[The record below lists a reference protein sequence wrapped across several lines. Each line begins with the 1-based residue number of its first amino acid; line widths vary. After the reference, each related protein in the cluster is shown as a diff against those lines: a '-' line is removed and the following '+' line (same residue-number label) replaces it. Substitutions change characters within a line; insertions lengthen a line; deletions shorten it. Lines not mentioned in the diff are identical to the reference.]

1 MVSKQGRRQVS
12 ILLVFVLL
20 ITMLMPAMAYGAE
33 ASLKDI
39 SGSYAQQEIQS
50 LIQQGIVNGY
60 EDGTFRPD
68 QAMTRA
74 EFAKILSLALGL
86 KEKPEAAASFKDVA
100 ASSWYQGYVGAITEL
115 GITEGTSPGRFSPDS
130 EVTREELIVF
140 FIRALDLEI
149 VAGQLPANA
158 ELADLNKVSPWAQ
171 TAVSLAYKIG
181 FINGVEQN
189 GAITFHPQ
197 DHAQRQALARLTY
210 EFIHNKNVLVKKA
223 QILAVSEIPSPV
235 SKIEAI
241 TNTTVEVSFYK
252 EIEGI
257 DLSDFAFNGLK
268 VSKADLKAG
277 SKTIVV
283 VTTEPQ
289 AAGTVYTLIYKGLN
303 SMKSFTGMASFAGG
317 GAPGGG
323 APSNSTLTDT
333 EKLNK
338 GGTYTSLTIN
348 SSGTLGPVS
357 GSTVITGTLTLNPG
371 ENGQI
376 TLRNVE
382 AARIEV
388 LSGSPDTIKLQNT
401 IINTLKIA
409 STNQNHPTRIET
421 LDGSQV
427 TTTLIQS
434 KAIIESTAGSL
445 GMIQIGYGAAGQEVE
460 LRGTIKGNITVDSA
474 STQIKIAAPKEGGV
488 TSVSTLQVGSEAS
501 INVADGATLGN
512 ISVTSPHAAIELA
525 GKGQIR
531 QVTVSKEAEG
541 ATLNLSTANITSLR
555 LEANVKLEGD
565 AATIGAVPI
574 VAAPGVSVEVP
585 ANVLVEL
592 KANVVAVVEGIGEI
606 TEYSSLQ
613 DAQIQA
619 AEILVNNALVLGID
633 SKEIAGY
640 EIILQKAKDEITVY
654 ALRAAVN
661 QLKINYHE
669 NDSQASV
676 SHDIILPAI
685 DQATG
690 VTITWTTSDASLIT
704 SSGEVTRPAIGSAD
718 AAVVLTATLAKNNKT
733 ETITF
738 HITVAAQQP
747 VAELEALSV
756 EPNQLSLDKGESRD
770 LKVFGIYSDRTSSLL
785 IGKAAFTSTDPKI
798 ASVTSAGTV
807 TALSGGTTEIIV
819 SYMELSERISVTV
832 KAPLEIHLKAEAGN
846 REATLYWT
854 SIGDGV
860 TYQVYHSRSSGSYE
874 TPLVT
879 VQSVTYTAKGLLENT
894 DYYFIVKAWTDGNA
908 YTSNEV
914 HVVPTDGTVLQ
925 TAKPVVSG
933 AIYPN
938 GFELWGTAEGAA
950 DNKLTE
956 IFLSKMDGTSV
967 AYSCA
972 AASGKFEISS
982 VNLLFYNRSLSAG
995 EEIKITAR
1003 AYGKI
1008 TSEPVIMTVLPTTGE
1023 TAIPAITDVVNE
1035 VSNITGTAEPGAAVH
1050 MEYRYVP
1057 VEPGTGDGGSN
1068 GVGERFTR
1076 IAAVKAASDGRFTF
1090 HGYEGQFE
1098 TGERLTIT
1106 AVALGKATSQPVQ
1119 LIVQPAPQAVT
1130 PTVSGSV
1137 YTNGWKLSGFAEPVQ
1152 GNDYAY
1158 VSLQTKSGFNLSS
1171 AGVRENGSFTMEGI
1185 NYTDINVTPG
1195 ESVYFVFQ
1203 KYGMKKSE
1211 PVELIVQAAGVKTAA
1226 VMLDV
1231 TNELLVSGWAEFG
1244 SYVTIVGGTDFKQMI
1259 AASSTTGAFTL
1270 PLPEG
1275 YFKEGDKLS
1284 ISSTV
1289 IGQTTSDPVW
1299 ATLQEAP
1306 VTAAPTVSGTVYN
1319 NFFTLWGTTE
1329 AMPAN
1334 SHTIIRLSKPDGGT
1348 IYYGYHGSDHFL
1360 AQDFLD
1366 SNALL
1371 PEGMELLLTA
1381 QTLGKKK
1388 SAPVRVMVQAANGQ
1402 TAQPVE
1408 VDAKEALIRGTA
1420 EPSSYVQL
1428 LYARNGGVARSM
1440 TMASSYDGSFSFVTS
1455 RENLQAGDTVT
1466 IIALTSGKA
1475 ASDPVQVVVQA
1486 SAKSPTPV
1494 VAGTVY
1500 TNVLT
1505 LSGTTHPVDENIT
1518 VYVTTVTGSYIA
1530 SIGVYRGEFSS
1541 SSLIDEILVPG
1552 QEVLVTSEATGFK
1565 KSDPVRFTVRA
1576 TEGQTSVPSYTGINE
1591 SNCFIGTAE
1600 PGALVK
1606 LKNDTRNWNS
1616 RTIAS
1621 ASGTYSIYVPADLLK
1636 LGDQLSLTSTVVG
1649 KSTSDTVHITVIGD

>member
-1 MVSKQGRRQVS
+1 MIGKQGRRQVS

-39 SGSYAQQEIQS
+39 SGSYAQKEIQS
-50 LIQQGIVNGY
+50 LVQQGIVNGY

-74 EFAKILSLALGL
+74 EFAKILSLALEL
-86 KEKPEAAASFKDVA
+86 KEKPESASSFNDVAAAS
-100 ASSWYQGYVGAITEL
+100 WYNGYVGAITEL
-115 GITEGTSPGRFSPDS
+115 GITEGTSPGTFSPDS
-130 EVTREELIVF
+130 PVTREELVVF
-140 FIRALDLEI
+140 FMRALALEKI
-149 VAGQLPANA
+149 ASQLPANA
-158 ELADLNKVSPWAQ
+158 ELADLNKVSGWAQ
-171 TAVSLAYKIG
+171 AAVSLAYKIG
-181 FINGVEQN
+181 FINGIEQN

-197 DHAQRQALARLTY
+197 DHAERQALARLTY
-210 EFIHNKNVLVKKA
+210 EFIHNKNVFVEKA
-223 QILAVSEIPSPV
+223 QTLAAVEVPSPI

-252 EIEGI
+252 ELEGI
-257 DLSDFAFNGLK
+257 ELSDFAFDGLK
-268 VSKADLKAG
+268 VSKAELKAE

-283 VTTEPQ
+283 ITTEPQ

-303 SMKSFTGMASFAGG
+303 SLKSFTGMASFAGG
-317 GAPGGG
+317 GAPGGS
-323 APSNSTLTDT
+323 APAPTLTDT

-338 GGTYTSLTIN
+338 GGTYTSLTIK
-348 SSGTLGPVS
+348 SSGTLGPAS
-357 GSTVITGTLTLNPG
+357 GLTIISGTLTLDPG
-371 ENGQI
+371 EYGEV
-376 TLRNVE
+376 TLRNVQ
-382 AARIEV
+382 ADQIEV
-388 LSGSPDTIKLQNT
+388 LSGSPNTIKLQNT

-474 STQIKIAAPKEGGV
+474 STHIKIAATKEGGE
-488 TSVSTLQVGSEAS
+488 TTVSTLQVSKEAS
-501 INVADGATLGN
+501 IDVADGATLGK
-512 ISVTSPHAAIELA
+512 ISITSPHAAIELA
-525 GKGQIR
+525 GKGQIQ

-574 VAAPGVSVEVP
+574 VAAPGVSVDVS
-585 ANVLVEL
+585 ADVLVEL
-592 KANVVAVVEGIGEI
+592 KANVAAVIAGIGEV

-613 DAQIQA
+613 DAHIQA
-619 AEILVNNALVLGID
+619 AEIMVNNALVLGID

-640 EIILQKAKDEITVY
+640 ETILQKAKDAIAVY

-661 QLKINYHE
+661 QLKIDYQE
-669 NDSQASV
+669 NDTQASV
-676 SHDIILPAI
+676 SHDITLPAI

-704 SSGEVTRPAIGSAD
+704 SSGKVTRPAIGSAD
-718 AAVVLTATLAKNNKT
+718 GAVVLTATLAKNNKT

-738 HITVAAQQP
+738 HIIVAAQQP
-747 VAELEALSV
+747 VAELKALSI
-756 EPNQLSLDKGESRD
+756 EPNQLSLNKGESRD

-785 IGKAAFTSTDPKI
+785 IGKAVFTSTDPKI
-798 ASVTSAGTV
+798 ATVTSAGTV
-807 TALSGGTTEIIV
+807 TALSGGTTEIIA
-819 SYMELSERISVTV
+819 SYMGLSERTSVTV
-832 KAPLEIHLKAEAGN
+832 SGPLEIHLQAEAGN
-846 REATLYWT
+846 REASLYWT

-860 TYQVYHSRSSGSYE
+860 TYQVYQSRSSGSYE

-894 DYYFIVKAWTDGNA
+894 DYYFIIKAWAGDIA

-938 GFELWGTAEGAA
+938 EFELWGTAEGAA

-972 AASGKFEISS
+972 AASGKFELSS
-982 VNLLFYNRSLSAG
+982 VNLLFYNRSLTAG
-995 EEIKITAR
+995 EEIMITAR

-1008 TSEPVIMTVLPTTGE
+1008 TSEPVILTVLPTTGE
-1023 TAIPAITDVVNE
+1023 TAMPVIIDAVNE

-1057 VEPGTGDGGSN
+1057 VEPGTNNGGSN

-1076 IAAVKAASDGRFTF
+1076 MAAVKAASDGRFTF
-1090 HGYEGQFE
+1090 YGYEGQFE
-1098 TGERLTIT
+1098 AGERLTIT
-1106 AVALGKATSQPVQ
+1106 AAALGKATSQPVQ
-1119 LIVQPAPQAVT
+1119 LTVQPAPQAVT
-1130 PTVSGSV
+1130 PTVSGAV

-1158 VSLQTKSGFNLSS
+1158 VSLQTESGFYLSS
-1171 AGVRENGSFTMEGI
+1171 AGVGENGSFTLEGLSQ
-1185 NYTDINVTPG
+1185 NDIHLTPG
-1195 ESVYFVFQ
+1195 ESVFLVFH

-1211 PVELIVQAAGVKTAA
+1211 PVELFVQAAGVKTAA

-1244 SYVTIVGGTDFKQMI
+1244 SYVTIAGGTDFKQTI

-1275 YFKEGDKLS
+1275 YFEEGDKLA
-1284 ISSTV
+1284 ITSTV

-1306 VTAAPTVSGTVYN
+1306 VTAAPTVTGTVYS
-1319 NFFTLWGTTE
+1319 NFMQLSGTTE

-1334 SHTIIRLSKPDGGT
+1334 SYTIVRLTKPDGGT
-1348 IYYGYHGSDHFL
+1348 VYYGYHGSDRFVWT
-1360 AQDFLD
+1360 DFLD
-1366 SNALL
+1366 SSTLL

-1381 QTLGKKK
+1381 QTVGKKK
-1388 SAPVRVMVQAANGQ
+1388 SAPVRVMVQAVNGQ
-1402 TAQPVE
+1402 TAQPFQ
-1408 VDAKEALIRGTA
+1408 VDAKEALITGKA
-1420 EPSSYVQL
+1420 EPGAYVQL
-1428 LYARNGGVARSM
+1428 QYARNGGIPRSLAI
-1440 TMASSYDGSFSFVTS
+1440 ASSDDGSFSFVTS
-1455 RENLQAGDTVT
+1455 WDNLQAGDKVT
-1466 IIALTSGKA
+1466 IIALTPGKA
-1475 ASDPVQVVVQA
+1475 ASAPVQVVVQA

-1494 VAGTVY
+1494 VAGTIY
-1500 TNVLT
+1500 TNALT
-1505 LSGTTHPVDENIT
+1505 LSGTTHPIDDNIT
-1518 VYVTTVTGSYIA
+1518 VYVTTVTGSYVMA
-1530 SIGVYRGEFSS
+1530 IGVYKGEFSN
-1541 SSLIDEILVPG
+1541 SSLIDQILVPG
-1552 QEVLVTSEATGFK
+1552 QEVLVTSEAMGFK

-1576 TEGQTSVPSYTGINE
+1576 TEGQTSAPSYTGLNE
-1591 SNCFIGTAE
+1591 SNYFTGTAE

-1606 LKNDTRNWNS
+1606 LINDTRNWNS
-1616 RTIAS
+1616 RAIAS
-1621 ASGTYSIYVPADLLK
+1621 ASGTYSIHVPADLLK

-1649 KSTSDTVHITVIGD
+1649 KATSDTVHITVIGD